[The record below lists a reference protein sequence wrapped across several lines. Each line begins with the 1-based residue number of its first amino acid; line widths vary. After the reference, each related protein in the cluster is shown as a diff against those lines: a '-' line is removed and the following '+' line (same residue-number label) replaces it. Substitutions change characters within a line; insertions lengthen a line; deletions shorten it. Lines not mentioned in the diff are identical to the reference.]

1 MSDERLD
8 PLTEER
14 IYLFK
19 VLRDDET
26 LAALRSR
33 IRELTLTRR
42 QANHILRIRAGRAH
56 WFQTGC
62 VCDECED
69 TATALRSI
77 AGEPK

>member
-33 IRELTLTRR
+33 IAQLQQEAFDRGVKSR
-42 QANHILRIRAGRAH
+42 
-56 WFQTGC
+56 
-62 VCDECED
+62 
-69 TATALRSI
+69 
-77 AGEPK
+77 